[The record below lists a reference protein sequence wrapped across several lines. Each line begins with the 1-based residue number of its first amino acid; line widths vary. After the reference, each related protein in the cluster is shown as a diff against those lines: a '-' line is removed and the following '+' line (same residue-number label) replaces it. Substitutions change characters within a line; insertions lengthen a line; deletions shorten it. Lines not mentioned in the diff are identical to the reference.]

1 MCCREKAPS
10 IRLPKGTSCAYREVQ
25 TAPCSRFLALQP
37 GPTQPLLLL
46 HQAAV
51 PGGLVAVAG
60 RFAALDLQLF
70 PFPVLFRPQPG
81 LMLSAKGSG
90 REQVPSI
97 GSRAAPSCAHKASRA
112 EIPGQPLAALG
123 SLQAV
128 KEPAEVSHI
137 PLWDSF

>member
-1 MCCREKAPS
+1 MCCREKAYS
-10 IRLPKGTSCAYREVQ
+10 IRLPKGTGCAYRGAR
-25 TAPCSRFLALQP
+25 TAPCARFLALQP

-70 PFPVLFRPQPG
+70 PFPVL
-81 LMLSAKGSG
+81 MLPAKGSG

-97 GSRAAPSCAHKASRA
+97 GSRAAPSCAHKTSRA

-123 SLQAV
+123 SLQAG

-137 PLWDSF
+137 PLWDGF